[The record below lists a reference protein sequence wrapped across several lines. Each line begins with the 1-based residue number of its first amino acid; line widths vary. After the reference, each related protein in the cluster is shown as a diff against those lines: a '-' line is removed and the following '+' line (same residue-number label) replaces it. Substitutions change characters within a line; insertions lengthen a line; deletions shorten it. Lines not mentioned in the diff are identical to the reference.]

1 MKQEK
6 NLKLA
11 EDKRAE
17 LFVKPILKLCKKNP
31 ELDSDNIY
39 HNKLED
45 IYPENEFIA
54 DYFLSDPE
62 DLITKIIELKLQ
74 LLEKY
79 LK

>member
-1 MKQEK
+1 MKKDE

-11 EDKRAE
+11 IDKRGE
-17 LFVKPILKLCKKNP
+17 LSAQPILKLCKKNP
-31 ELDSDNIY
+31 KLDADNIY
-39 HNKLED
+39 FNKLEN

-54 DYFLSDPE
+54 DYFLSDVE

>member
-1 MKQEK
+1 MKQEE

-17 LFVKPILKLCKKNP
+17 LFVQPILNFYKKNP
-31 ELDSDNIY
+31 ELDSEDIY
-39 HNKLED
+39 NKLED

-54 DYFLSDPE
+54 DYFLSDLE